1 MNTTRG
7 FTSPRLRAA
16 VTRGLVTATALA
28 AVSGAVAPGAVADT
42 NAGPDV
48 VAHAAGIGT
57 TDTQRVEAAAVVRL
71 DPTADVLLLSD
82 YDFIHA
88 LWQKASD
95 AGESL
100 DSVRT
105 AAEQALASATA
116 EDHVAYIVTGIHEA
130 YRLDQQRERD
140 KAEAERA
147 ARLAKSQ
154 VLLTIGIPST
164 PELLALTDDNFIRA
178 VARHEA
184 SGPEV
189 RAAALEALLG
199 EPGDWREFI
208 VNGAREAHKRDV
220 ARELEELEEKNRQ
233 EAERQKELAARKSTA
248 ALFRITPSEAMLALS
263 DDNFI
268 RELLRLAPADLQ
280 GTELYNEAQRATLSS
295 DPAVWKAY
303 IHTGADAAYKR
314 DDENRRKKLAEANRK
329 LALQIQAAAENGGV
343 NPNLVAA
350 AKKALAGSDDD
361 VAIFLKADTQY
372 RLKRQS
378 LTVRDDGGY
387 ARQSS
392 ASGGKVVLNDTLK
405 SSSALADRED
415 ATWVI
420 VPSLASQPGCYSFES
435 VRKPGY
441 YLKSGKAEKN
451 GLRVEIAADDRSS
464 AFRKSATWCSQPA
477 SGPLLPPSLRGVSFN
492 QAASSGVNWLAPT
505 TTEVYARSERWFPLP
520 GGVPGEAQPV
530 RLAEWRITAPLAP

>member
-1 MNTTRG
+1 MR
-7 FTSPRLRAA
+7 RI
-16 VTRGLVTATALA
+16 VTRGLVAATALT
-28 AVSGAVAPGAVADT
+28 AVTGAVAPGAVAEST
-42 NAGPDV
+42 PTVGTSDV
-48 VAHAAGIGT
+48 AARAAGIGT

-88 LWQKASD
+88 LWQKAGD
-95 AGESL
+95 AGEKL
-100 DSVRT
+100 DAVRT
-105 AAEQALASATA
+105 AAEQAMASTA
-116 EDHVAYIVTGIHEA
+116 DEDHVRFIVSGVHEA
-130 YRLDQQRERD
+130 YKLDQQRERE

-164 PELLALTDDNFIRA
+164 PELLALSDDNFIRA

-189 RAAALEALLG
+189 RAAALQALLG
-199 EPGDWREFI
+199 EPADWREFI

-220 ARELEELEEKNRQ
+220 AKELEDLAEQDRK
-233 EAERQKELAARKSTA
+233 EAERRKELAARKNTA
-248 ALFRITPSEAMLALS
+248 ALFRITPSEAMLTLS

-268 RELLRLAPADLQ
+268 RELLRLAAADLH
-280 GTELYNEAQRATLSS
+280 GTELYTEGQRATLAS
-295 DPAVWKAY
+295 DPAAWKAY
-303 IHTGADAAYKR
+303 IHTGAEAAYKR

-329 LALQIQAAAENGGV
+329 LALQIQAAAQNGGV

-361 VAIFLKADTQY
+361 VALFLKADTQY

-378 LTVRDDGGY
+378 LKAWGDLEY

-392 ASGGKVVLNDTLK
+392 GDRGKILLNGSLK
-405 SSSALADRED
+405 STSALADRED
-415 ATWVI
+415 ATWVV

-435 VRKPGY
+435 VRKPGHY
-441 YLKSGKAEKN
+441 IRSGKAEAN
-451 GLRVEIAADDRSS
+451 GLRVEIAADDRSA
-464 AFRKSATWCSQPA
+464 AFRKSATWCTRPT
-477 SGPLLPPSLRGVSFN
+477 PLTSTTLGLVSFT
-492 QAASSGVNWLAPT
+492 QTAGSGVNWLAPT
-505 TTEVYARSERWFPLP
+505 TKDVYAHPTFAFPLP
-520 GGVPGEAQPV
+520 GGEEGEPKKA
-530 RLAEWRITAPLAP
+530 RIAGWRVSAPLAP